1 MTIKCDAWIRR
12 MAQRGMIEPFVD
24 GQVRSVCEQQKC
36 RVSEVYKA
44 LGCAPK
50 CGKCVPLVKE
60 LSRIQTPTTAFAEVA
75 AA

>member
-1 MTIKCDAWIRR
+1 VYICLCNALT
-12 MAQRGMIEPFVD
+12 D
-24 GQVRSVCEQQKC
+24 GQVRSVCREQKC
-36 RVSEVYKA
+36 RVSDIYKA

-60 LSRIQTPTTAFAEVA
+60 LSRAEASVSTFAEA

>member
-1 MTIKCDAWIRR
+1 MYICLCNALT
-12 MAQRGMIEPFVD
+12 D
-24 GQVRSVCEQQKC
+24 GQVRSVCREQQC
-36 RVSEVYKA
+36 RVSDIYRA

-60 LSRIQTPTTAFAEVA
+60 LSRAEAPTLSFAEA